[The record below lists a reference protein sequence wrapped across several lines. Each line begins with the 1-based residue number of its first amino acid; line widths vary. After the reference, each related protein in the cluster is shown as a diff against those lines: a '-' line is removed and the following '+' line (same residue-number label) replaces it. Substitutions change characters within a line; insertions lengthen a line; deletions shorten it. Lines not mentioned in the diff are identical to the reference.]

1 MNLSKAEANNMH
13 TCTVYSLNSCVFFTL
28 IDKSFLDIEDSL
40 ASAYLNFAFIQI
52 HISVLQKSLQP
63 KITGMICWTVTEEP
77 SQALCATG
85 RRSKLP
91 VAKPET
97 PDISLWNLLY
107 RNIGKD
113 LTKISMPVTLNE
125 PLSML
130 QVMHFQCSP
139 FACWVVGWGDE
150 GWWAGGGRHGGHFSG
165 DPLPVLSARGHHEQ
179 FRHGQGCPYTLHII

>member
-1 MNLSKAEANNMH
+1 MMRALWFG
-13 TCTVYSLNSCVFFTL
+13 C
-28 IDKSFLDIEDSL
+28 
-40 ASAYLNFAFIQI
+40 
-52 HISVLQKSLQP
+52 
-63 KITGMICWTVTEEP
+63 TVTEEP

-91 VAKPET
+91 VSKPET

-130 QVMHFQCSP
+130 QVTNDATLRIFFFFFFFFCLPPIGGVAYVTVFNSS
-139 FACWVVGWGDE
+139 AS
-150 GWWAGGGRHGGHFSG
+150 WAATFNLRGYKCMLVIFVFS
-165 DPLPVLSARGHHEQ
+165 
-179 FRHGQGCPYTLHII
+179 